1 MPLTEGMRSCI
12 RRGCSEPVKKPT
24 AKYCSVRCCSVDP
37 ERRERLRR
45 QGARLAGR
53 TTLPLSR
60 QLALHLGAANADEAQ
75 LALLCE
81 GREDVPGGL
90 SRWAG

>member
-1 MPLTEGMRSCI
+1 M
-12 RRGCSEPVKKPT
+12 RRGCSERVKKPT

-45 QGARLAGR
+45 QGPRVSGR
-53 TTLPLSR
+53 ATLPLSR
-60 QLALHLGAANADEAQ
+60 QLALQLGGANADEEQ

-81 GREDVPGGL
+81 GREDAPGGL

>member
-1 MPLTEGMRSCI
+1 M
-12 RRGCSEPVKKPT
+12 KKPT

-37 ERRERLRR
+37 VRRERLRR
-45 QGARLAGR
+45 QGARKSDR
-53 TTLPLSR
+53 SMLPLSR
-60 QLALHLGAANADEAQ
+60 QLRLQLNAASGDEAQ